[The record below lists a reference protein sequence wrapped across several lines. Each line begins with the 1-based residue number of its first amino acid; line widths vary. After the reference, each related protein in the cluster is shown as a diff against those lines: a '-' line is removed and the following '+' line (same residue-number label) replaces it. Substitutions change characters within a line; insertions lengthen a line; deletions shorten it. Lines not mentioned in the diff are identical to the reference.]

1 MSSASLAI
9 HRLEPQSARG
19 RARLAKILDAATE
32 LFLKVGYEQA
42 SIDAIL
48 VQSGG
53 SKSTLYA
60 YFPTKQDLF
69 RSVIDN
75 VVDNS
80 DVGAALDISA
90 NARVVLTEFAVSR
103 QRVVLSP
110 RHRAVLGLVIA
121 ERDRFPDLAADLLGA
136 RTAKSQRQLTT
147 YLEAL
152 KHREILGVDDAE
164 EAAEFFIGMLFQH
177 WHKQLFYVNLPPP
190 SEAVMRARAERV
202 VARFWRRIG
211 AARTSER
218 AVRAVRRACG
228 RAREPSRALGVE
240 LRDLGAAQPRQT
252 QPHVESGLGLQIAE
266 VPVAFGKLREQRGVE
281 RRACVPGSTGSRRSF
296 S

>member
-80 DVGAALDISA
+80 DVGAALDICG
-90 NARVVLTEFAVSR
+90 NARVVLTDFAVSR

-121 ERDRFPDLAADLLGA
+121 ERERFPDLAAIYWERGPQ
-136 RTAKSQRQLTT
+136 KSQRLLAT

-152 KHREILGVDDAE
+152 KHREILAIDDAE
-164 EAAEFFIGMLFQH
+164 EAAEFFVGMLFQH
-177 WHKQLFYVNLPPP
+177 WHKQLFYVNLPLP
-190 SEAVMRARAERV
+190 SEAIVRARAERV
-202 VARFWRRIG
+202 VARFWAAYRRG
-211 AARTSER
+211 T
-218 AVRAVRRACG
+218 
-228 RAREPSRALGVE
+228 
-240 LRDLGAAQPRQT
+240 
-252 QPHVESGLGLQIAE
+252 H
-266 VPVAFGKLREQRGVE
+266 
-281 RRACVPGSTGSRRSF
+281 
-296 S
+296 

>member
-1 MSSASLAI
+1 MSSVSLAI

-19 RARLAKILDAATE
+19 RARLARILDAATA

-90 NARVVLTEFAVSR
+90 NPRAVLTEFAVSR
-103 QRVVLSP
+103 QRVVLSA
-110 RHRAVLGLVIA
+110 RHRAVLGLVIG
-121 ERDRFPDLAADLLGA
+121 ERERFPDLAAIYWERGPQ
-136 RTAKSQRQLTT
+136 KSQRLLAT
-147 YLEAL
+147 YLGAL
-152 KHREILGVDDAE
+152 KHREILAIDDAE
-164 EAAEFFIGMLFQH
+164 EAAELFVGMLFQR
-177 WHKQLFYVNLPPP
+177 WYKQLLYVNVPAP
-190 SEAVMRARAERV
+190 SEATIRARAERV
-202 VARFWRRIG
+202 VARFW
-211 AARTSER
+211 AAYRH
-218 AVRAVRRACG
+218 G
-228 RAREPSRALGVE
+228 
-240 LRDLGAAQPRQT
+240 
-252 QPHVESGLGLQIAE
+252 PH
-266 VPVAFGKLREQRGVE
+266 
-281 RRACVPGSTGSRRSF
+281 
-296 S
+296 

>member
-1 MSSASLAI
+1 MSSVSLAI

-19 RARLAKILDAATE
+19 RARLTKILEAATE

-75 VVDNS
+75 VVDNN
-80 DVGAALDISA
+80 DVGTALDTSV
-90 NARVVLTEFAVSR
+90 NARLVLAEFAVSR
-103 QRVVLSP
+103 QRIVLSP

-121 ERDRFPDLAADLLGA
+121 ERERFPDLAAIYWERGPQ
-136 RTAKSQRQLTT
+136 KSQRLLAT

-152 KHREILGVDDAE
+152 KHREILAIDDAE
-164 EAAEFFIGMLFQH
+164 EAAEFFIGMLFQR
-177 WHKQLFYVNLPPP
+177 WYKQLLYLNLPAP
-190 SEAVMRARAERV
+190 SEAAQRARAERV
-202 VARFWRRIG
+202 VARFWAAYRRG
-211 AARTSER
+211 
-218 AVRAVRRACG
+218 
-228 RAREPSRALGVE
+228 
-240 LRDLGAAQPRQT
+240 
-252 QPHVESGLGLQIAE
+252 PH
-266 VPVAFGKLREQRGVE
+266 
-281 RRACVPGSTGSRRSF
+281 
-296 S
+296 

>member
-1 MSSASLAI
+1 MSSTSLAL

-19 RARLAKILDAATE
+19 RARLTKILEAATE

-75 VVDNS
+75 VVDND
-80 DVGAALDISA
+80 DVGTALDTSV
-90 NARVVLTEFAVSR
+90 NARLVLAQFAVNR
-103 QRVVLSP
+103 QRIVLSP

-121 ERDRFPDLAADLLGA
+121 ERERFPDLAAIYWERGPQ
-136 RTAKSQRQLTT
+136 KSQRLLAT

-152 KHREILGVDDAE
+152 KHREILAIDDAE
-164 EAAEFFIGMLFQH
+164 EAAEFFVGMLFQR
-177 WHKQLFYVNLPPP
+177 WYKQLLYLNLPVP
-190 SEAVMRARAERV
+190 SEAALRARAERV
-202 VARFWRRIG
+202 VARFWGAYRRG
-211 AARTSER
+211 
-218 AVRAVRRACG
+218 
-228 RAREPSRALGVE
+228 
-240 LRDLGAAQPRQT
+240 
-252 QPHVESGLGLQIAE
+252 PH
-266 VPVAFGKLREQRGVE
+266 
-281 RRACVPGSTGSRRSF
+281 
-296 S
+296 

>member
-1 MSSASLAI
+1 MSSVSLTI

-48 VQSGG
+48 LQSGG

-69 RSVIDN
+69 RAVIDN

-80 DVGAALDISA
+80 ELGTALDISV
-90 NARVVLTEFAVSR
+90 NARAVLTEFAVAR

-121 ERDRFPDLAADLLGA
+121 ERDRFPDLAQIYWERGPQ
-136 RTAKSQRQLTT
+136 RSGRQLTT

-152 KHREILGVDDAE
+152 RNREVLAIDDAE
-164 EAAEFFIGMLFQH
+164 EAAEFFIGMLFQR
-177 WHKQLFYVNLPPP
+177 WLKPLYYVSLPPP
-190 SEAVMRARAERV
+190 SEALMRARAERV
-202 VARFWRRIG
+202 VARFW
-211 AARTSER
+211 AAY
-218 AVRAVRRACG
+218 
-228 RAREPSRALGVE
+228 
-240 LRDLGAAQPRQT
+240 
-252 QPHVESGLGLQIAE
+252 
-266 VPVAFGKLREQRGVE
+266 
-281 RRACVPGSTGSRRSF
+281 RRSPH
-296 S
+296 

>member
-80 DVGAALDISA
+80 DVGAALDICG
-90 NARVVLTEFAVSR
+90 NARVVLTDFAVSR
-103 QRVVLSP
+103 QRIVLSP

-121 ERDRFPDLAADLLGA
+121 ERERFPDLAAIYWERGPQ
-136 RTAKSQRQLTT
+136 KSQRLLAT

-152 KHREILGVDDAE
+152 KHREILAIDDAE
-164 EAAEFFIGMLFQH
+164 EAAEFFVGMLFQH
-177 WHKQLFYVNLPPP
+177 WHKPLFYVSLPLP
-190 SEAVMRARAERV
+190 SEAIVRARAERV
-202 VARFWRRIG
+202 VARFWAAYRRG
-211 AARTSER
+211 T
-218 AVRAVRRACG
+218 
-228 RAREPSRALGVE
+228 
-240 LRDLGAAQPRQT
+240 
-252 QPHVESGLGLQIAE
+252 H
-266 VPVAFGKLREQRGVE
+266 
-281 RRACVPGSTGSRRSF
+281 
-296 S
+296 

>member
-1 MSSASLAI
+1 MSSVSLAI

-75 VVDNS
+75 VVDNA
-80 DVGAALDISA
+80 DVGAALDVCA

-103 QRVVLSP
+103 QRIVMSP
-110 RHRAVLGLVIA
+110 RHRAVVGLVIA
-121 ERDRFPDLAADLLGA
+121 ERDRFPDLAAIYWERGPQ
-136 RTAKSQRQLTT
+136 RSQRLLAT

-152 KHREILGVDDAE
+152 KHREVLAIDDAQ
-164 EAAEFFIGMLFQH
+164 EAAEFFVGMLFQH
-177 WHKQLFYVNLPPP
+177 WHKQLMYVSQPVP
-190 SEAVMRARAERV
+190 SEAEIRARAERV
-202 VARFWRRIG
+202 VARFW
-211 AARTSER
+211 AAYRHS
-218 AVRAVRRACG
+218 
-228 RAREPSRALGVE
+228 S
-240 LRDLGAAQPRQT
+240 
-252 QPHVESGLGLQIAE
+252 H
-266 VPVAFGKLREQRGVE
+266 
-281 RRACVPGSTGSRRSF
+281 
-296 S
+296 

>member
-1 MSSASLAI
+1 MSSVGLTI

-19 RARLAKILDAATE
+19 RARLNKILDAATE
-32 LFLKVGYEQA
+32 LFLKVGYEQT

-48 VQSGG
+48 LQSGG

-80 DVGAALDISA
+80 DLGVGLDIRL
-90 NARVVLTEFAVSR
+90 NARLVLTEFAVSR

-121 ERDRFPDLAADLLGA
+121 ERDRFPDLAQIYFERGPQ
-136 RTAKSQRQLTT
+136 RSGRQLVT

-152 KHREILGVDDAE
+152 RNREILAIDDAE
-164 EAAEFFIGMLFQH
+164 EAAEFFIGMLFQR
-177 WHKQLFYVNLPPP
+177 WLRQVLYVSQPPP
-190 SEAVMRARAERV
+190 SEASIRARAERV
-202 VARFWRRIG
+202 VARFWAAYRRG
-211 AARTSER
+211 
-218 AVRAVRRACG
+218 
-228 RAREPSRALGVE
+228 
-240 LRDLGAAQPRQT
+240 
-252 QPHVESGLGLQIAE
+252 PH
-266 VPVAFGKLREQRGVE
+266 
-281 RRACVPGSTGSRRSF
+281 
-296 S
+296 